1 MKRLF
6 WKMAATAALIAF
18 AAAAGAQ
25 EKIRIAGNFATEHT
39 SSLAMEK
46 VFKSELARLS
56 NNQLGVDIFPAMQLG
71 GAKENVD
78 AVRSGALFMTWVG
91 VAFLSRIVPELEA
104 ISLPFLMPNR
114 EVALKI
120 VDGDVGNLI
129 DRKYA
134 EKGFIS
140 LGWMELGS
148 RHVTNS
154 KHPIKSMA
162 DLKGLK
168 IRMQPLETHLATF
181 RALGANPIA
190 MDVKELYSAMQ
201 QGVVDGQENPY
212 PIISANRYSE
222 VQKYL
227 SNTAHFFD
235 FIAIVA
241 NRKQF
246 EADEARTA
254 EGGPGRDGRSGS
266 VSAKNCR
273 RGRPQGAGRTEKENA
288 VRRSISTS
296 ARGDA
301 QSVGR
306 RRRSGQKAH
315 RRRAGGPRS
324 GRSGQGTLSRRERNQ
339 EGEGRCLVN
348 LQRRAR

>member
-39 SSLAMEK
+39 SSVAMEK

-91 VAFLSRIVPELEA
+91 VAFLSRIVPELES

-114 EVALKI
+114 EVALKV
-120 VDGDVGNLI
+120 VDGAVGQLI
-129 DRKYA
+129 DQKYG

-154 KHPIKSMA
+154 KRSIKSMA

-181 RALGANPIA
+181 RALGANPVA

-227 SNTAHFFD
+227 SNTGHFFD

-241 NRKQF
+241 NRKQLEAMKPEHQKAVRGAMAAAVAYQRKIAA
-246 EADEARTA
+246 EADHKALEELKKKMQYDEVSPAARA
-254 EGGPGRDGRSGS
+254 EMRKA
-266 VSAKNCR
+266 SAGVVDQVKKR
-273 RGRPQGAGRTEKENA
+273 IGAELVDRVLAEVAK
-288 VRRSISTS
+288 
-296 ARGDA
+296 AR
-301 QSVGR
+301 
-306 RRRSGQKAH
+306 
-315 RRRAGGPRS
+315 
-324 GRSGQGTLSRRERNQ
+324 
-339 EGEGRCLVN
+339 
-348 LQRRAR
+348 

>member
-39 SSLAMEK
+39 SSVAMEK

-91 VAFLSRIVPELEA
+91 VAFLSRIVPELES

-114 EVALKI
+114 EVALKV
-120 VDGDVGNLI
+120 VDGAVGQLI
-129 DRKYA
+129 DQKYG

-154 KHPIKSMA
+154 KHSIKSMA

-181 RALGANPIA
+181 RALGANPVA

-227 SNTAHFFD
+227 SNTGHFFD

-241 NRKQF
+241 NRKQLEAMKPEHQKAVRGAMAAAVAYQRKIAA
-246 EADEARTA
+246 EADHKALEELKKKMQYDEVSPAARA
-254 EGGPGRDGRSGS
+254 EMRKA
-266 VSAKNCR
+266 SAGVVDQVKKR
-273 RGRPQGAGRTEKENA
+273 IGAELVDRVLAEVAK
-288 VRRSISTS
+288 
-296 ARGDA
+296 AR
-301 QSVGR
+301 
-306 RRRSGQKAH
+306 
-315 RRRAGGPRS
+315 
-324 GRSGQGTLSRRERNQ
+324 
-339 EGEGRCLVN
+339 
-348 LQRRAR
+348 

>member
-18 AAAAGAQ
+18 ASAAGAQ

-39 SSLAMEK
+39 SSVAMEK

-114 EVALKI
+114 EVALKV
-120 VDGDVGNLI
+120 VDGAVGQLI
-129 DRKYA
+129 DQKYG

-154 KHPIKSMA
+154 KRSIKSMA

-181 RALGANPIA
+181 RALGANPVA

-227 SNTAHFFD
+227 SNTGHFFD

-241 NRKQF
+241 NRKQLEAIKPEHEKAVRGAMAAAVAYQRKIAA
-246 EADEARTA
+246 EADHKALEELKKKMQYDEVSPQAREEMRKASAGVVDQVKKRIGA
-254 EGGPGRDGRSGS
+254 ELVDR
-266 VSAKNCR
+266 VLAEVAK
-273 RGRPQGAGRTEKENA
+273 
-288 VRRSISTS
+288 
-296 ARGDA
+296 AR
-301 QSVGR
+301 
-306 RRRSGQKAH
+306 
-315 RRRAGGPRS
+315 
-324 GRSGQGTLSRRERNQ
+324 
-339 EGEGRCLVN
+339 
-348 LQRRAR
+348 

>member
-1 MKRLF
+1 MKPFRAILI
-6 WKMAATAALIAF
+6 AAALTAF
-18 AAAAGAQ
+18 APIAGAQ

-39 SSLAMEK
+39 SSIAMEQ
-46 VFKSELARLS
+46 VFKSELAKLS
-56 NNQLGVDIFPAMQLG
+56 SNQLGVDIFPAMQLG

-104 ISLPFLMPNR
+104 ISLPFLMPSR
-114 EVALKI
+114 DVAFRI

-134 EKGFIS
+134 EKGFVS

-154 KHPIKSMA
+154 KHPVKSMA

-227 SNTAHFFD
+227 SNSAHFFD

-241 NRKQF
+241 NRKQL
-246 EADEARTA
+246 EAMKPEHQ
-254 EGGPGRDGRSGS
+254 
-266 VSAKNCR
+266 K
-273 RGRPQGAGRTEKENA
+273 A
-288 VRRSISTS
+288 VRGAMAATVAHQRKIAAAADHAALEELKKKMQYDEVSPQAREEMRKAS
-296 ARGDA
+296 AGVVDQVKKRIGAELVDRVLA
-301 QSVGR
+301 EAA
-306 RRRSGQKAH
+306 KA
-315 RRRAGGPRS
+315 R
-324 GRSGQGTLSRRERNQ
+324 
-339 EGEGRCLVN
+339 
-348 LQRRAR
+348 